1 MSHSIRL
8 GPPWEVS
15 AAGGRVTHRRKFGR
29 PRSLDP
35 GERVWLICDAV
46 PGPAAV
52 SLNGEPLGEAAGPFS
67 ADITDL
73 MRPRND
79 LTIDAATGPLGGV
92 RLEIGRP
99 S

>member
-15 AAGGRVTHRRKFGR
+15 AADGRVTHRRKFGR
-29 PRSLDP
+29 PRTLGP
-35 GERVWLICDAV
+35 GERVWLVCDAV
-46 PGPAAV
+46 PGPATVA
-52 SLNGEPLGEAAGPFS
+52 LNGEPIGTAAGPFS

-73 MRPRND
+73 MRPRNEVA
-79 LTIDAATGPLGGV
+79 IDAAAGPLGGV
-92 RLEIGRP
+92 RLEIGHP